1 MASARQYS
9 GGANGNRSLERGIEI
24 LRAFRPGVDTLGNG
38 EIAERTG
45 LPRSTVSRL
54 TKTLVEFGML
64 DEVRIERNYRLSAA
78 VLSLGHAVRMG
89 SPVLKVLGPLMRA
102 ESTRRRL
109 NVGLATADRAM
120 MVYLE
125 SIRYNP
131 RPTLRSIVAGQQVP
145 MELTSLGRAYLAAI
159 PDADRDRLIAQF
171 TRRKAAAAKALIAEV
186 RKSIRAIRRDG
197 YCAVSWQPGVLAVA
211 TPIVLDGLPVYALNM
226 SMQDIEPTEALGAQ
240 IGEYLTAFA
249 ARCKDALSGQR
260 DDTAAPHSAWPRMLR
275 RETPS

>member
-64 DEVRIERNYRLSAA
+64 DEVRIERTYRLAAA

-109 NVGLATADRAM
+109 NVGLATADRTM

-145 MELTSLGRAYLAAI
+145 MELTSLGRAYLAGI
-159 PDADRDRLIAQF
+159 PDTARDTLLAQF
-171 TRRKAAAAKALIAEV
+171 RRRNAAATKALIAEV
-186 RKSIRAIRRDG
+186 QKSIRAVRRDG

-211 TPIVLDGLPVYALNM
+211 TPIVLEGLPIYALNM
-226 SMQDIEPTEALGAQ
+226 SMQDIESTEALGAE
-240 IGEYLTAFA
+240 IGKYLMEFA
-249 ARCKDALSGQR
+249 ARCKEALSGSR
-260 DDTAAPHSAWPRMLR
+260 PDPTLLR
-275 RETPS
+275 HQQSQELASI

>member
-1 MASARQYS
+1 MRQYS

-54 TKTLVEFGML
+54 TKTLVDFGML
-64 DEVRIERNYRLSAA
+64 DEVRTERNYRLSAA
-78 VLSLGHAVRMG
+78 VLSLGHAVRVG

-109 NVGLATADRAM
+109 NIGLATADRAM

-159 PDADRDRLIAQF
+159 PDADRDRLITQF
-171 TRRKAAAAKALIAEV
+171 KRRNAAATKRLIADV
-186 RKSIRAIRRDG
+186 QKSIRAIRRYG
-197 YCAVSWQPGVLAVA
+197 YCAVSWQPSVLAVA
-211 TPIVLDGLPVYALNM
+211 TPIVLDGLPIYALNM
-226 SMQDIEPTEALGAQ
+226 SMQDIEPTEALGAE
-240 IGEYLTAFA
+240 IGEYLMAFA
-249 ARCKDALSGQR
+249 ARCKDALSGPR
-260 DDTAAPHSAWPRMLR
+260 NDTATAYPAWPQTLR
-275 RETPS
+275 REAPV

>member
-1 MASARQYS
+1 MASARQYA

-38 EIAERTG
+38 EIAERTR

-54 TKTLVEFGML
+54 TKTLVKFGML
-64 DEVRIERNYRLSAA
+64 DEVPIERNYRLAAA
-78 VLSLGHAVRMG
+78 VLSLGHGFRMG

-109 NVGLATADRAM
+109 NVGLASGDRTM

-145 MELTSLGRAYLAAI
+145 MELTSLGRAYLAAL
-159 PDADRDRLIAQF
+159 PDAARDRLIGQF
-171 TRRKAAAAKALIAEV
+171 KRRNAAVAKTLNADV
-186 RKSIRAIRRDG
+186 QKSIRAVKRYG

-226 SMQDIEPTEALGAQ
+226 SMQDIEPSEALSAEM
-240 IGEYLTAFA
+240 GEYLMAFA
-249 ARCKDALSGQR
+249 DRCKHTLSGPR
-260 DDTAAPHSAWPRMLR
+260 DELFQA
-275 RETPS
+275 